1 MAEGRRSQRT
11 NGSGRRRRVRR
22 ARIPRSVVILSALVL
37 AAGLTELVLTARRVM
52 QTRSENAAR
61 VEAERV
67 AEEEL
72 AAEEAAL
79 EEEGEGLKA
88 IRRVSFAAVG
98 DNIINTA
105 GDYSVD
111 LLALADA
118 WSGEEEDGL
127 YDFSPLYRTLEPTIS
142 SYDIAFINQET
153 TLGGNE
159 EYKYQ
164 GYPSYNTPDEV
175 ASAVANAGFDIV
187 NCATNHTYDMW
198 VDAIAHSHQT
208 WALQDILMIG
218 SYRSAEDRQN
228 IRVVDQNGIKVAFL
242 AYCYGQD
249 GYTQD
254 DLPNDFYAAPFDRT
268 KMRQEI
274 LAAQE
279 IADAVVVYMHWG
291 ENLEHE
297 VSEEQRDLANYLAG
311 LGVTL
316 VIGSHSHVVQPVEY
330 VPRGIRTTTGVN
342 TAADKGMLCVYG
354 LGDFVSGYTLPDAV
368 LSGMFTCDFVLDDSG
383 EVRVERPIWHA
394 LIEHNDAS
402 IDTVYQLSQYTQ
414 DLAETNTLLAPL
426 NEEEDP
432 EARLWDYEEGDEV
445 ELPEKVDPLAW
456 ARQTTIDNVGTAI
469 EVVV

>member
-1 MAEGRRSQRT
+1 
-11 NGSGRRRRVRR
+11 
-22 ARIPRSVVILSALVL
+22 
-37 AAGLTELVLTARRVM
+37 M

-72 AAEEAAL
+72 AAEEAPL